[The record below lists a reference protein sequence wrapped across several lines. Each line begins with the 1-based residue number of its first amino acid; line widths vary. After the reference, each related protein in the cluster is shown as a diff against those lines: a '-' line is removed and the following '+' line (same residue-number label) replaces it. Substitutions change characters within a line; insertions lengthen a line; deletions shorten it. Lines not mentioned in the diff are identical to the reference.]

1 MKTRKNKQIQHH
13 HFLMRLETKSC
24 PLEADKEK
32 TVVLINK
39 LLNDIGM
46 VKLDEPHV
54 YYAKDPKC
62 NEGLTAIVPITTSHV
77 AFHFWRWPDKR
88 ILHNPASKCLLEFDI
103 YTCGTLSKAQI
114 KKVLKRLTEFGPTH
128 LDATLVNRKMSM
140 SIDSQMKWDSS
151 DSSWESF
158 CSP

>member
-1 MKTRKNKQIQHH
+1 MKTRKNKHIQHH
-13 HFLMRLETKSC
+13 HFLMRMETKTC
-24 PLEADKEK
+24 PLESDKEK

-39 LLNDIGM
+39 LLQDIGM

-54 YYAKDPKC
+54 YYAKHPKC

-88 ILHNPASKCLLEFDI
+88 ILSNPQSKCLLEFDI
-103 YTCGTLSKAQI
+103 YTCGALSKTQI
-114 KKVLKRLTEFGPTH
+114 KNVLRLLGEFGPTH
-128 LDATLVNRKMSM
+128 LDATLVNRKYSM
-140 SIDSQMKWDSS
+140 TIDSHMKWDSS

-158 CSP
+158 LSK